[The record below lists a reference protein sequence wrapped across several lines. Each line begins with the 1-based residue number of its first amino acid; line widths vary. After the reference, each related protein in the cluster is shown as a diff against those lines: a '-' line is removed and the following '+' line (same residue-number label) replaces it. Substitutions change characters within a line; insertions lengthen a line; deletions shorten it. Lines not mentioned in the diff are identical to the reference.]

1 MRILMV
7 ELLGVRAGFLPPGT
21 PLPSQAKKM
30 LHKARVTL
38 LTKCAT
44 LPDFVIAVRGL
55 LPPLSKRR
63 SVAVQNKGEPRN
75 EASPLQGSQI
85 ASHAVM
91 HFLSGSGLTFVAA
104 LFQCLARLLPP
115 LLSFAT
121 CLRGGDKDWTPA
133 ASNDLMDLS
142 SRNEQNAL
150 ATIYSYEGWRHDAE
164 LAETMHRKAFDCFLD
179 TRTAKILDTM
189 RRKQQ
194 VHNGDRSHEY
204 IRKLDALTPTL
215 SYSGWQDDARCIEWP
230 TDYYRGGCYTPS
242 QVEAQFELMRKKQAE
257 HDGDRSH
264 KHLREL
270 DDLRAALDYEGWRHD
285 AELAETMHRKAFDCF
300 LDTRTAKI
308 LDTMRRKQQVHN
320 GDRSHEYI
328 RKLDALTPTL
338 SYSGWQDDARCI
350 EWPTDY
356 YRGGCYTPSQ
366 VEAQFELMRK
376 KQAEHD
382 GDRSHKHLREL
393 DELVARLARNMQV
406 PSASA
411 PLAPEAPTSST
422 VLWDADTLPIQ
433 RLIEEVLGGKSC
445 ALSCLGLQPHLIHP
459 KKTIRARFRVLA
471 IRLHPD
477 KASHAQA
484 AEAFIKVRAAH
495 DRLMASE

>member
-1 MRILMV
+1 
-7 ELLGVRAGFLPPGT
+7 
-21 PLPSQAKKM
+21 
-30 LHKARVTL
+30 
-38 LTKCAT
+38 
-44 LPDFVIAVRGL
+44 
-55 LPPLSKRR
+55 
-63 SVAVQNKGEPRN
+63 
-75 EASPLQGSQI
+75 
-85 ASHAVM
+85 M
-91 HFLSGSGLTFVAA
+91 HLISGSGLTFVAA

-164 LAETMHRKAFDCFLD
+164 LAETMHRQAFDCYFD
-179 TRTAKILDTM
+179 TRTEKILDTM

-242 QVEAQFELMRKKQAE
+242 HVK
-257 HDGDRSH
+257 
-264 KHLREL
+264 
-270 DDLRAALDYEGWRHD
+270 
-285 AELAETMHRKAFDCF
+285 
-300 LDTRTAKI
+300 
-308 LDTMRRKQQVHN
+308 
-320 GDRSHEYI
+320 
-328 RKLDALTPTL
+328 
-338 SYSGWQDDARCI
+338 
-350 EWPTDY
+350 
-356 YRGGCYTPSQ
+356 
-366 VEAQFELMRK
+366 AQFELMRK

-433 RLIEEVLGGKSC
+433 RLIEEVLGGKLC

-459 KKTIRARFRVLA
+459 KKNIRARFRVLA

-495 DRLMASE
+495 DRLMASK